1 MKIAGIITMLVSL
14 LISIVSGYCTVVGMG
29 KVFASAAYVT
39 MFIASVIEIGRVVLI
54 YDLHHYWHEL
64 KLFQK
69 IPGICMLLISIT
81 LSAMGIFGFM
91 SNAHSQRTQEV
102 IPIEMEIKE
111 KHQQINIL
119 EQSINVNNEQLK
131 QFDGKA
137 FEKYTEMGYVTKAV
151 NLQKEQQKVTNKLY
165 DDNRQKQEEIT
176 KLNQEILQLQL
187 NAEKKAPTLAHLKY
201 YAKLFNVDNDTA
213 IIIFIVMI
221 MLVFDTLAMYLMITA
236 DWINN
241 QGRVENIWAK
251 KEEILDKISEEDIA
265 NKLNQLQSII
275 DNYQK
280 QLLTNDVNYDEQFNH
295 LASLVDS
302 LPEKIKQEPISFDKI
317 EEKLDKLL
325 INDNEKGE
333 ELGEYLDVAI
343 SKINDYN
350 ESVASVLKDNILA
363 INNTI
368 GGLKDNILAI
378 DKTVDIEPLKEL
390 IKNEFQKFEINHN
403 QSDLIYKLDEISEKI
418 NQNNIDSESENG
430 VFLNKITASIDNNE
444 DVINSERFLN
454 MINENPK
461 ILEKLK
467 KLYKRVPSVLEKLNN
482 I

>member
-1 MKIAGIITMLVSL
+1 MAGLITMLVSL

-69 IPGICMLLISIT
+69 VPGICMLLISIT

-111 KHQQINIL
+111 KQQQINIL
-119 EQSINVNNEQLK
+119 EQSIKVNDEQLK

-137 FEKYTEMGYVTKAV
+137 FAKYTEMGYVTKAV

-241 QGRVENIWAK
+241 QGRIKNVWAK
-251 KEEILDKISEEDIA
+251 KEEILNKISEQDIA
-265 NKLNQLQSII
+265 DKFAQLQSII
-275 DNYQK
+275 DNYQN
-280 QLLTNDVNYDEQFNH
+280 QPFINDEKYAEQFNH
-295 LASLVDS
+295 LISLIDG
-302 LPEKIKQEPISFDKI
+302 LPEKVKQEPISFDKI

-325 INDNEKGE
+325 ENE
-333 ELGEYLDVAI
+333 
-343 SKINDYN
+343 DYN
-350 ESVASVLKDNILA
+350 ESSLKDNILA
-363 INNTI
+363 VKSDIN
-368 GGLKDNILAI
+368 GLRDNILAI
-378 DKTVDIEPLKEL
+378 DKTVDIQSVKEL

-418 NQNNIDSESENG
+418 KKNNIDIESENG